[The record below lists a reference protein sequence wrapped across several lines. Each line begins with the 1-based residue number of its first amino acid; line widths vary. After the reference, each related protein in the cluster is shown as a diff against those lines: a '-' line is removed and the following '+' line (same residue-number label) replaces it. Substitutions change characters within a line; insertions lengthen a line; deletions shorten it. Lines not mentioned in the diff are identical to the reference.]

1 MTNKECSSCKTSN
14 PISASFC
21 RKCGHRF
28 PEHTKPGK
36 SQMCHIENF
45 SIKKQSNGKFLVEWV
60 TVNADK
66 VILNGRDVTGKNK
79 FIATVKGSQTISL
92 RAENATSYDEKEA
105 NVVYDS
111 QTIYKDKIV
120 EKKVTSGTNV
130 FAIVFLVLFILLSA
144 LLIHYAYQLENRNYS
159 GDRYLSDVFG
169 YKPYLMVNGSNADR
183 TVEVPAQ
190 GASLMYDINTNVSE
204 YEVLDLPNW
213 CTLEK
218 SGSHFIIQAI
228 KNRLKERKAD
238 VKIRTAKD
246 SIIIH
251 LKQDV
256 YKPSMLLVNKET
268 SVESHLGALSGS
280 VTYQIETD
288 AVDYEIKSLPS
299 WITVTSKSINSF
311 TISYSEN
318 TFNDYYREGQ
328 LVVAAEGMKSLI
340 TIKQSAKNITG
351 KFKNINIQHSTKDG
365 IKGIKVLADFTL
377 NNMCGVDGQYAVYF
391 YHTDGSKVLGNNK
404 QYCTADGQVAT
415 SKSIKPTYVG
425 SSYTAQELFIPSNE
439 IITTKGKHN
448 LILHCVIW
456 EYSNANAVKVIQSK
470 DYSFTLTNK

>member
-1 MTNKECSSCKTSN
+1 MTTKECSSCKTSN
-14 PISASFC
+14 PVSANFC

-45 SIKKQSNGKFLVEWV
+45 SIKKQSNGKFLVEWNAI
-60 TVNADK
+60 NADK
-66 VILNGRDVTGKNK
+66 VILNGRDVIGKNK
-79 FIATVKGSQTISL
+79 FIATVNGSQTISL
-92 RAENATSYDEKEA
+92 RAENAISYDEKEA

-111 QTIYKDKIV
+111 QTVYKYKIV
-120 EKKVTSGTNV
+120 EKKVVSATNV
-130 FAIVFLVLFILLSA
+130 TAIIFLILFMAISA
-144 LLIHYAYQLENRNYS
+144 YSLYYAYQLEDRNYN

-190 GASLMYDINTNVSE
+190 GTALMYDINTNASE
-204 YEVLDLPNW
+204 YDVLDLPNW

-218 SGSHFIIQAI
+218 DSSSFIIQAS

-246 SIIIH
+246 SMIIH
-251 LKQDV
+251 LKQNV
-256 YKPSMLLVNKET
+256 YKPSMLLVNNET
-268 SVESHLGALSGS
+268 SVETHLGALSGS

-288 AVDYEIKSLPS
+288 AVDYDIKSLPS

-318 TFNDYYREGQ
+318 TSNDYYREGQ
-328 LVVAAEGMKSLI
+328 LVVAAEGMKSMI

-351 KFKNINIQHSTKDG
+351 KFKNIDIQHTTKDG

-404 QYCTADGQVAT
+404 QYCTADGHVAT
-415 SKSIKPTYVG
+415 SKSIKPRYVG
-425 SSYTAQELFIPSNE
+425 SSYTAQELFIPYNE

-448 LILHCVIW
+448 LMLHCVIW
-456 EYSNANAVKVIQSK
+456 EFSNANAVKVIQSQ
-470 DYSFTLTNK
+470 DYSFTLTNN